1 MARRERLIGS
11 KVPNARE
18 HRTTTSDLN
27 SRGSFPGQPGGA
39 EKMSLLC
46 CAFKKNMASVKH
58 PKHRPF

>member
-1 MARRERLIGS
+1 LIGS